1 MEPADDLRKC
11 YRCGELKAAEAF
23 SWRRKARGQRDS
35 FCRPCRSAYGK
46 EHYAA
51 NRQRYIDQAQVVK
64 QRLRLKR
71 TTYLIEYFVT
81 HPCVDCG
88 ETDPIVLEF
97 DHLRDKRFEI
107 SEALHGRT
115 WQSILDEI
123 EKCEVVCANCHRRR
137 TAHRRGTL
145 RTILTQ
151 GRADPGTE

>member
-1 MEPADDLRKC
+1 MC
-11 YRCGELKAAEAF
+11 I
-23 SWRRKARGQRDS
+23 RD
-35 FCRPCRSAYGK
+35 R
-46 EHYAA
+46 
-51 NRQRYIDQAQVVK
+51 RYIDQAQVVK